1 MSAVLAAG
9 AAVVTATGFDADL
22 WGGDRD
28 HDTAAEL
35 PPATVEV
42 TRQTLIDTQTEFG
55 DLGYGDPTTVAA
67 RLGGTVTALP
77 AVGTVV
83 ERGQAIYRVDDTP
96 VVLLYGAL
104 PAYRTLA
111 PNTEGADVEQLETN
125 LAALGYTGFTVD
137 KRYTASTAAAVKD
150 WQQDI
155 GVPRTGSVEPGR
167 LLYAAGPVRVDS
179 HKAAV
184 GDAVG
189 PGTSVL
195 GHTGTSRIITVDL
208 DVADQRLAV
217 KGAAVT
223 AGLPDGREVA
233 GTIATAETVVAEG
246 DGGEGGKGEPRTKI
260 EVAVTVAD
268 QEALAGLDQASV
280 RVGFTASKREDVL
293 TVPVNALLA
302 LAEGGY
308 GVEVVAGAGSTIVA
322 VETGLFAAGRVE
334 VSGAGLAEGT
344 TVGVPS

>member
-9 AAVVTATGFDADL
+9 AAVAAGTGFDAGL

-28 HDTAAEL
+28 HDTAADP
-35 PPATVEV
+35 PPATAEV

-55 DLGYGDPTTVAA
+55 ELGYGDPTTVPA

-83 ERGQAIYRVDDTP
+83 ERGQAIHRVDDTP

-111 PNTEGADVEQLETN
+111 PNAEGADVEQLEAN
-125 LAALGYTGFTVD
+125 LAALGYPGFTVD
-137 KRYTASTAAAVKD
+137 KRYTASTAAAVED
-150 WQQDI
+150 WQRDI

-167 LLYAAGPVRVDS
+167 VLYAAGPVRVDS
-179 HKAAV
+179 HRAAV

-195 GHTGTSRIITVDL
+195 DHTGTSRIITVEL
-208 DVADQRLAV
+208 DVADRRPAV
-217 KGAAVT
+217 RGAAVT

-260 EVAVTVAD
+260 EVEVTVAD

-308 GVEVVAGAGSTIVA
+308 GVEVVTGRESTIVA

-334 VSGAGLAEGT
+334 VSGTGLAEGT